1 MNIAIKLSPAERIR
15 RAKEADSSITDEQLR
30 ERLGVTSGQIK
41 AAVAYKAALKSQ
53 RRQA

>member
-15 RAKEADSSITDEQLR
+15 RAKEAEPSTTDEQLR

-41 AAVAYKAALKSQ
+41 AAIAYKTAHTLL
-53 RRQA
+53 RR